1 MTTKKR
7 IQWIDIA
14 KGISIILVVYGHSG
28 LNNDTYH
35 RFMVTCLSEAVFFFV
50 SWDYCFLEQ
59 NTTPLSHSYENE

>member
-28 LNNDTYH
+28 LNNVPIIGSWLHAY
-35 RFMVTCLSEAVFFFV
+35 RMPFFFFV
-50 SWDYCFLEQ
+50 SGLLF
-59 NTTPLSHSYENE
+59 

>member
-28 LNNDTYH
+28 LNNVPIIGSWLHAY
-35 RFMVTCLSEAVFFFV
+35 RMPFFFFV
-50 SWDYCFLEQ
+50 LDYCFLEQ